1 MSDTVLPPDGGRAGV
16 RDRLDADAG
25 IVPALSERYIARS
38 VLGRGG
44 KATVYLADD
53 RLLSR
58 QVAVKVFKARA
69 AETHS
74 LREQEAEAQLVASL
88 NHHALTTLFD
98 AGVDASDI
106 DHPQI
111 YLVMEYIPGAD
122 LRERLRTGPLE
133 WFQVCWLGRDLA
145 EGLQY
150 LHESGFLH
158 RDIKPANVLLAS
170 HDVDVRPRAKLTDF
184 GISSL
189 IGHVENGDLVT
200 GSAAYLSPEQVEGA
214 DPTPASDTYALGL
227 VLLEALT
234 GRTEYPGGIEES
246 AFARLDR
253 QPRIPSAAPEPIARI
268 LTAMTSLDPSRRP
281 PLTEVA
287 AVFQNLLI
295 DDLIRQR
302 GYLPASADVTERAR
316 LAALADYNVLDTEP
330 DDTFD
335 AITRIA
341 SQVLHTPIALVT
353 LIDEHRVWF
362 KSALGW
368 DEQQVDRDVA
378 FCSTTNPGGSAP
390 WTIPDAELDDRTRN
404 NPLVTSGPQVRSYA
418 GAPLITR
425 DGHNLG
431 ALCVFDREPRTFTS
445 SQIDALRDLAGLV
458 MHEMEMRLAT
468 RRALF
473 DQR

>member
-1 MSDTVLPPDGGRAGV
+1 MSDTLMPPAGDRTSISGRTTEG
-16 RDRLDADAG
+16 AD
-25 IVPALSERYIARS
+25 IVPALSDRYVARS

-58 QVAVKVFKARA
+58 QVAVKVFRARA
-69 AETHS
+69 AEMQS

-88 NHHALTTLFD
+88 NHYALTTLFD
-98 AGVDASDI
+98 AGVDASDA

-111 YLVMEYIPGAD
+111 YLVMEYIPGTD
-122 LRERLRTGPLE
+122 LREHLKTGPLE

-158 RDIKPANVLLAS
+158 RDIKPANVLLAAR
-170 HDVDVRPRAKLTDF
+170 DVDMRPRAKLTDF

-189 IGHVENGDLVT
+189 IGHTDASDLVT

-214 DPTPASDTYALGL
+214 DPTPASDIYALGL

-234 GRTEYPGGIEES
+234 GRTEYPGGIEDS

-253 QPRIPSAAPEPIARI
+253 QPRIPSGVPDPIARI
-268 LTAMTSLDPSRRP
+268 LTAMTSLDPARRP

-287 AVFQNLLI
+287 TVFQNLLI

-302 GYLPASADVTERAR
+302 GYLPAAANATERAR
-316 LAALADYNVLDTEP
+316 LAALADYNILDTDP

-341 SQVLHTPIALVT
+341 SQVLDSPIALVT
-353 LIDEHRVWF
+353 LIDEHRV
-362 KSALGW
+362 
-368 DEQQVDRDVA
+368 
-378 FCSTTNPGGSAP
+378 
-390 WTIPDAELDDRTRN
+390 
-404 NPLVTSGPQVRSYA
+404 
-418 GAPLITR
+418 
-425 DGHNLG
+425 
-431 ALCVFDREPRTFTS
+431 
-445 SQIDALRDLAGLV
+445 
-458 MHEMEMRLAT
+458 
-468 RRALF
+468 
-473 DQR
+473 

>member
-1 MSDTVLPPDGGRAGV
+1 MSETLHPPRGERAEAGGEPGV
-16 RDRLDADAG
+16 VAG
-25 IVPALSERYIARS
+25 IVPALSERYVARS

-58 QVAVKVFKARA
+58 QVAVKVFRARA
-69 AETHS
+69 AETQS

-98 AGVDASDI
+98 AGVDASDP
-106 DHPQI
+106 DRPQI

-122 LRERLRTGPLE
+122 LRQRLGTGPLE

-170 HDVDVRPRAKLTDF
+170 READVRARAKLTDF

-189 IGHVENGDLVT
+189 IGHVGDGDLVT
-200 GSAAYLSPEQVEGA
+200 GSAAYLSPEQVEGD
-214 DPTPASDTYALGL
+214 DPTPASDIYALGL

-253 QPRIPSAAPEPIARI
+253 QPRMPAGVPDRI
-268 LTAMTSLDPSRRP
+268 VSVLTAMTSRDPADRP
-281 PLTEVA
+281 PLVEVA

-295 DDLIRQR
+295 DDLVRQR
-302 GYLPASADVTERAR
+302 GYLPATADATERAR
-316 LAALADYNVLDTEP
+316 LAALAQYNILDTDP

-341 SQVLHTPIALVT
+341 SQVLDSPIALVT

-378 FCSTTNPGGSAP
+378 FCSSTNPGGSTP
-390 WTIPDAELDDRTRN
+390 WTIPDARLDDRTRD

-418 GAPLITR
+418 GAPLVTR

-431 ALCVFDREPRTFTS
+431 AVCVFDREPRTFTAG
-445 SQIDALRDLAGLV
+445 QLHALRDLADLV

-473 DQR
+473 DQP